1 MSDYLWDRSGE
12 PDEEIQKLEEILAPL
27 SYQPRPL
34 IIPATVMPERR
45 HRFVPALAIA
55 ATILLAALALG
66 LWFAVRRNQVV
77 PPLRA
82 GLPPAHTPETTGPLP
97 ATSPEQPKGNLAQKD
112 NAPESGPGI
121 PRRQVGQV
129 VSRRERSKP
138 IERQPARETIA
149 TTGPEA
155 SAGEAEGEAAKEQLM
170 TALRLVSTK
179 LHHAQKRTQGDHLI
193 RNQHKVG

>member
-34 IIPATVMPERR
+34 IIPATVMPGRR
-45 HRFVPALAIA
+45 LRFVPVLTIA

-66 LWFAVRRNQVV
+66 LWFAVRRHQVV
-77 PPLRA
+77 PPLTA
-82 GLPPAHTPETTGPLP
+82 GVPSAKTPERIGPLA
-97 ATSPEQPKGNLAQKD
+97 ATTPEEPKVAQKD
-112 NAPESGPGI
+112 NSSEPAQRI
-121 PRRQVGQV
+121 PHRETIN
-129 VSRRERSKP
+129 RRERRKP
-138 IERQPARETIA
+138 IERQTAPETIA
-149 TTGPEA
+149 TNRPDA
-155 SAGEAEGEAAKEQLM
+155 SASEAEGEAAKEQLM

>member
-34 IIPATVMPERR
+34 IIPATVMPGRR
-45 HRFVPALAIA
+45 HRFVPVLTIA

-77 PPLRA
+77 QPVIA
-82 GLPPAHTPETTGPLP
+82 ELPPAHSPERAGPLP
-97 ATSPEQPKGNLAQKD
+97 ATSPEEPKVAQKD
-112 NAPESGPGI
+112 NSPEPAPRTPHRETI
-121 PRRQVGQV
+121 T
-129 VSRRERSKP
+129 RRERSRP
-138 IERQPARETIA
+138 IERQPSPETIA
-149 TTGPEA
+149 ATA
-155 SAGEAEGEAAKEQLM
+155 DEAEGEAAKEQLM

>member
-34 IIPATVMPERR
+34 IIPATVIPRGR
-45 HRFVPALAIA
+45 HRFMPALTIA

-66 LWFAVRRNQVV
+66 LWFAVRRNQEVQ
-77 PPLRA
+77 PLRA
-82 GLPPAHTPETTGPLP
+82 GLPPAHIPERTGPLP
-97 ATSPEQPKGNLAQKD
+97 ATSPEEPKPKLAQND
-112 NAPESGPGI
+112 NSPEVAPRI
-121 PRRQVGQV
+121 PHRETII
-129 VSRRERSKP
+129 RRERNRP
-138 IERQPARETIA
+138 IERQPGPETIA
-149 TTGPEA
+149 TRRPEA
-155 SAGEAEGEAAKEQLM
+155 SAREAEGEAAKEQLM

>member
-12 PDEEIQKLEEILAPL
+12 PDEEIKKLEEILAPL
-27 SYQPRPL
+27 SYQTRPL
-34 IIPATVMPERR
+34 IIPATVMPGRR

-77 PPLRA
+77 QPLRA
-82 GLPPAHTPETTGPLP
+82 EQPPAQTPEKTGPLA
-97 ATSPEQPKGNLAQKD
+97 ATSPEEPKGKLAQND
-112 NAPESGPGI
+112 NAPELAPRI
-121 PRRQVGQV
+121 PHRQEI
-129 VSRRERSKP
+129 SRRERGRP
-138 IERQPARETIA
+138 IARQPDPETIA
-149 TTGPEA
+149 GSRQEA
-155 SAGEAEGEAAKEQLM
+155 SAGAAEGEAAKEQLM
-170 TALRLVSTK
+170 TALRLASTK